1 MTMLMKITLTPA
13 WVPGMKNSRGNH
25 HIIHNNNSNNKKE
38 HGWAENADNY
48 ADDGGLKDGNY

>member
-13 WVPGMKNSRGNH
+13 WAPVKNSHGNH
-25 HIIHNNNSNNKKE
+25 RIIHNNNRNNKKE
-38 HGWAENADNY
+38 HGWGENANNY